1 MTWPSMRLWCGHSA
15 TAVCR
20 RLRRDPKKR
29 LAVHRVA
36 ALDPGGGAAVDVAD
50 RGVAE
55 VLEVPSRGETPLA
68 AVADGQDRPITGHFV
83 DALLQLPQRNQLGA
97 RHVTV
102 PIFPRLADVQQEGR
116 WLGLQSLPQLGDV
129 DPRNLGH
136 PEILAAGAQASPA
149 TPRRFDSVSK
159 GQQYLP
165 FLRPDPPQ
173 RLPCFP

>member
-83 DALLQLPQRNQLGA
+83 DALLQLPQRNQLSA

-102 PIFPRLADVQQEGR
+102 PIFPRLPDVQQEGR
-116 WLGLQSLPQLGDV
+116 RLGLESLSELADLDAG
-129 DPRNLGH
+129 NLGH
-136 PEILAAGAQASPA
+136 GEILVAGGASFTGHLASFSQREQGPA
-149 TPRRFDSVSK
+149 VPAI
-159 GQQYLP
+159 
-165 FLRPDPPQ
+165 LRL
-173 RLPCFP
+173 R